1 MTFTSDELQMLDQ
14 ILWEELRRADTMVI
28 DYYEA
33 VYDLREKIMQEVY
46 A

>member
-1 MTFTSDELQMLDQ
+1 MTFTNDELQMLDQ
-14 ILWEELRRADTMVI
+14 ILWEELRRADTMVA